1 MVNEVRTLLSNQV
14 YDVAKW
20 FAQIGL
26 PAVGALYFGLA
37 EIWNLPNAAQVVG
50 TITVVDAFLGVLLGL
65 STSSYN
71 KKMEQAESNPTDF
84 DGSIELQ
91 ETGDGRKTYLLKLNG
106 DPEDLEFMDKVVFRV
121 EK

>member
-1 MVNEVRTLLSNQV
+1 MISEGRTLLSNKV
-14 YDVAKW
+14 YDVTKW

-37 EIWNLPNAAQVVG
+37 EIWQLPNAPQVVG

-65 STSSYN
+65 STASYN
-71 KKMEQAESNPTDF
+71 KKVENLEANPNDF

-91 ETGDGRKTYLLKLNG
+91 EATDGRKTYLLKLNG